1 MSEKKAIKTNR
12 RKTARNRLF
21 QTKYL
26 IKNVTGIVS
35 LIETVMHRNKL
46 TNDIFSDVFH
56 KIHQTTSLF
65 KKQFLEIG
73 EKKIDIIENDMSKIK
88 YNRKTD
94 IKSTIFGYIEILND
108 LGLYLNKE
116 KYKEILETRDE
127 INENLHHFIMLLND
141 STFREDKVM
150 NFV

>member
-46 TNDIFSDVFH
+46 TNDIFSDIFH